1 MSIIEGQS
9 QALEKSPLSVSSSIN
24 PLDIFKFLFSNWYWY
39 LLSILI
45 CVTVGWYVFA
55 TTQKM
60 YSCSASVIFKDTQS
74 AAAEARLD
82 RLTGGY
88 YYGGNS
94 NTSNEILQLRSN
106 KLMQDVVKRLGAEV
120 SYVVM
125 DNLRDHYSNSSNV
138 T

>member
-9 QALEKSPLSVSSSIN
+9 QVLEKSPLSVSTSIN
-24 PLDIFKFLFSNWYWY
+24 PLDIFKFLLSNWYWY

-94 NTSNEILQLRSN
+94 NTSNSPASLQ
-106 KLMQDVVKRLGAEV
+106 
-120 SYVVM
+120 
-125 DNLRDHYSNSSNV
+125 
-138 T
+138 